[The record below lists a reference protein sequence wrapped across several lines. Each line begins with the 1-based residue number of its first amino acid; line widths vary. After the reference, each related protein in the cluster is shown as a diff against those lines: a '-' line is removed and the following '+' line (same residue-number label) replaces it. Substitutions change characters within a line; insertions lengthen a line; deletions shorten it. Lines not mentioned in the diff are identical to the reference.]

1 MARPKKEETLKMI
14 SIRLD
19 DNTRKK
25 LECESKNNNSTLSD
39 IIRKIIQKYFQK

>member
-1 MARPKKEETLKMI
+1 MARPKKEETLKRV

-25 LECESKNNNSTLSD
+25 LQAESQKNNATLSD
-39 IIRKIIQKYFQK
+39 TIRKKLG